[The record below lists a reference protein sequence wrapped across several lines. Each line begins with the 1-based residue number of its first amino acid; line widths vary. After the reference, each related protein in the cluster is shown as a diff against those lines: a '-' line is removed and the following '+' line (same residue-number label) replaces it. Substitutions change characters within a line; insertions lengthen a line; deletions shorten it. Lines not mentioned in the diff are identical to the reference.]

1 MANEERRSFNQ
12 DDDDRFDDRPRRGP
26 ARGGGPGA
34 RGQNRGGPR
43 RLQRRRRVPPVKINE
58 IDWKNLRALRY
69 FLEDDGSLRPR
80 RKTGASAKYQ
90 RKVALAVKRARH
102 MALLPFTHA
111 HSVERTGQSLE
122 RDQPDLRGFGKRV
135 KTEETQ

>member
-1 MANEERRSFNQ
+1 MANEERRGFNPN
-12 DDDDRFDDRPRRGP
+12 DDDRFEDRPRRGP
-26 ARGGGPGA
+26 ARGPSSRGP
-34 RGQNRGGPR
+34 NRGGPR

-58 IDWKNLRALRY
+58 IEWKNLKALRY

-111 HSVERTGQSLE
+111 HSVERSGQSLE
-122 RDQPDLRGFGKRV
+122 RDQPDLRGYGKRV
-135 KTEETQ
+135 KAEEAP